1 MVFLLK
7 AKEFFVKIYEQYLKK
22 YWKYIIGFIIGLFA
36 LIHVIFKKKPQK
48 EKTIESTGDCIG
60 RVIDVEEKSNQSF
73 IDGVK
78 EIEKESSDK
87 RQKVEETFEDK
98 NKKLEDKKKEIV
110 DQEIKSDTVGKD
122 LANLVGAN
130 YVDSNAKNNN

>member
-22 YWKYIIGFIIGLFA
+22 YWKYIIGFIIGIFV

-48 EKTIESTGDCIG
+48 EKTIDSTGDCVG
-60 RVIDVEEKSNQSF
+60 RVIEVEEKSNQGF
-73 IDGVK
+73 IDGIK

-87 RQKVEETFEDK
+87 KKQVEETFEDK
-98 NKKLEDKKKEIV
+98 NKKLEDKKKDIV
-110 DQEIKSDTVGKD
+110 EQEIKSDNVGKD

-130 YVDSNAKNNN
+130 YVDNNQKKNN